1 MACRGTREGCDA
13 LLVILIYRISGYTI
27 EFADMMTAVSR
38 LLWGGSL
45 AVREDSWGINIPAAL
60 LACKGV
66 RVGVPSHTPRAKT
79 HSAGYFRG
87 MCIIPLPPLAAI
99 ACALLREPS
108 R

>member
-66 RVGVPSHTPRAKT
+66 RVGVPVTRLVRRRTRLGIFAV
-79 HSAGYFRG
+79 
-87 MCIIPLPPLAAI
+87 CV
-99 ACALLREPS
+99 
-108 R
+108 

>member
-1 MACRGTREGCDA
+1 VACRGTREGCDA

-66 RVGVPSHTPRAKT
+66 RVGVPVTRLVRRRTRLGIFAV
-79 HSAGYFRG
+79 
-87 MCIIPLPPLAAI
+87 CV
-99 ACALLREPS
+99 
-108 R
+108 